1 MLTDNAVGFGGFM
14 SSGRNQ
20 GNSVN
25 EGLKIQRV
33 YKKPTLKRHGLVSE
47 LTQAGG
53 APNPTGADNYVEYAY
68 S

>member
-1 MLTDNAVGFGGFM
+1 VATEYQIGVGDFM
-14 SSGRNQ
+14 STEWNQ
-20 GNSVN
+20 GNSAN

-47 LTQAGG
+47 LTQTNGG
-53 APNPTGADNYVEYAY
+53 PNDTGSDNYADIAY

>member
-1 MLTDNAVGFGGFM
+1 M
-14 SSGRNQ
+14 STEWNQ
-20 GNSVN
+20 GNSAN

-47 LTQAGG
+47 LTQTNGG
-53 APNPTGADNYVEYAY
+53 PNDTGSDNYADIAY